1 MQTKTIEIREFR
13 TGEEGKFREM
23 NAWWIEEYFRME
35 EKDEQVFADPQGKIL
50 DTGGKIYFA
59 LVDGEILAAC
69 ALLRMGPGE
78 YEVAKM
84 GVAQGRQGGGIGR
97 TLLEKVIAQAKQLG
111 AHRLYI
117 ETSYKLI
124 PAIRL
129 YESLG
134 FQHIPP
140 ERLTP
145 SPYQRAD
152 VFLELLLEK

>member
-1 MQTKTIEIREFR
+1 MQPKAIEIREFQP
-13 TGEEGKFREM
+13 GEEAKFREM

-35 EKDEQVFADPQGKIL
+35 AKDEQVFADPKGKII
-50 DTGGKIYFA
+50 DPGGKIYFA

-69 ALLRMGPGE
+69 ALLYMAPGE
-78 YEVAKM
+78 FEVGKM

-97 TLLEKVIAQAKQLG
+97 ALLTEVIAQAKQIG
-111 AHRLYI
+111 ARRLYI
-117 ETSYKLI
+117 ETSHKLT

-134 FQHIPP
+134 FTHIPP

-152 VFLELLLEK
+152 VFLELVC